1 MSPQS
6 PSEHGS
12 VPYVQQSQTPR
23 LSFIAFDA
31 LRTRRARTALTL
43 ALVVLGPVL
52 ALATSVALSQD
63 GVMLAEVLRPILLLD
78 FIYVLVVLGL
88 VAQRVAATISARR
101 RKSAGSRL
109 HMRLMGVFA
118 LIALLPTILVA
129 VFATITLNFG
139 LEGWFS
145 DRVRNVVGNSLAA
158 AQAYEEEH
166 RSNLTEDAELL
177 ARFLND
183 QKERFPLISAAQF
196 RDLLN
201 RGQLQMQREL
211 PEAYVIDGDG
221 QLRARGERSY
231 LFDYEQPT
239 EEEIQRART
248 GETVIIEDPPN
259 FEFRALVALPA
270 FVDRFLYVTRD
281 VDGDILQLLDETQET
296 VTLYQQLERD
306 RGRLLFEFALIYLGF
321 ALIVILAAIWLGLWF
336 AERLSRPVGKLAEA
350 AQRVGAG
357 DLDVQVT
364 EDGGD
369 DEISM
374 LGRVF
379 NRMTH
384 QVRGQ
389 RDALVEANAETER
402 RRRLFD
408 SILTSVTAGVIGL
421 DAQGRIETINA
432 AATEIL
438 DISSVRPGEMTLDQA
453 VPEFLALFHRLDKE
467 IGAVAQ
473 AEIRMMR
480 TGGEATLLVRMST
493 RAGTDGQVEGYVV
506 TFDDVSDLVSAQR
519 MAAWGDVARRIAHEI
534 KNPLTPIQLSAERL
548 RRKFGPKVGEERE
561 TLEQY
566 SDVIIRQTNDLRRIV
581 DEFSKFARMPAPER
595 RRADLMHVIRDAVL
609 LQEGARQDVR
619 FVLEAPDTPIEA
631 SIDETMINQALMN
644 LLKNACEAIDEY
656 TEKQSPTDF
665 TPEIRVI
672 VTDTYGALLIQIQ
685 DNGIGLPAQRSRLF
699 EPYVTHKSKGT
710 GLGLS
715 IVRKIIEEH
724 AGRLELMDAPDFG
737 EDGHHGAE
745 ARILLPIGQDGVV
758 PTQAEVA

>member
-1 MSPQS
+1 MA
-6 PSEHGS
+6 
-12 VPYVQQSQTPR
+12 
-23 LSFIAFDA
+23 LDL
-31 LRTRRARTALTL
+31 LRTRRARNTLTL

-52 ALATSVALSQD
+52 ALATGLALSED
-63 GVMLAEVLRPILLLD
+63 GILMVQVLRPLLLLD
-78 FIYVLVVLGL
+78 FVYVLVILGL
-88 VAQRVAATISARR
+88 VAQRVAATFSARR

-118 LIALLPTILVA
+118 LIALIPTILVA
-129 VFATITLNFG
+129 VFATLTLNFG

-166 RSNLTEDAELL
+166 RSNLIEDAELL
-177 ARFLND
+177 AGFLND
-183 QKERFPLISAAQF
+183 QKERFPLISPAQF
-196 RDLLN
+196 RELLN

-231 LFDYEQPT
+231 LFDYEEPT
-239 EEEIQRART
+239 PEEIERALN
-248 GETVIIEDPPN
+248 GETVIIEDQPN

-270 FVDRFLYVTRD
+270 FVDHLLYVTRD
-281 VDGDILQLLDETQET
+281 VDGEILQLLDETQET
-296 VTLYQQLERD
+296 VKLYQQLETE

-336 AERLSRPVGKLAEA
+336 AERLSHPVGKLAEA

-357 DLDVQVT
+357 DLDVQVA
-364 EDGGD
+364 EDDGD

-384 QVRGQ
+384 QVKGQ

-421 DAQGRIETINA
+421 DAAGRIEMINA

-438 DISSVRPGEMTLDQA
+438 DIQAVRPGEMTLEEA
-453 VPEFLALFHRLDKE
+453 VPEFSDLFHKLDRE
-467 IGAVAQ
+467 IGAVTQ
-473 AEIRMMR
+473 SEVRMMR

-493 RAGTDGQVEGYVV
+493 RAGADGQVEGFVV

-548 RRKFGPKVGEERE
+548 RRKFGPKVGDERE

-566 SDVIIRQTNDLRRIV
+566 SDVIIRQTGDLRRIV
-581 DEFSKFARMPAPER
+581 DEFSKFARMPAAER
-595 RRADLMHVIRDAVL
+595 RRADLMGVIRDATL
-609 LQEGARQDVR
+609 LQDSARSDIK
-619 FVLEAPDTPIEA
+619 FVLDAPDAPIEA
-631 SIDETMINQALMN
+631 SIDETMISQALTN
-644 LLKNACEAIDEY
+644 LLKNAGEAIDEY
-656 TEKQSPTDF
+656 IEKEHPEDYA
-665 TPEIRVI
+665 PEIRVI

-685 DNGIGLPAQRSRLF
+685 DNGIGLPAQHRSRLF

-724 AGRLELMDAPDFG
+724 AGRLELMDAPPFHE
-737 EDGHHGAE
+737 EDAHFGAE

-758 PTQAEVA
+758 PQQHQDVA